1 MSLTPKQEK
10 FAQNVAKG
18 MTFSD
23 AYRNSYDAS
32 KMVDETVHKRA
43 SELAQKGE
51 IAGRIDK
58 LKEQLS
64 ERQLWSRED
73 SIKKLIEVMSDARPN
88 DVIAAIK
95 ELNNMHGFDSPSKI
109 ELSGNMLH
117 QIQRRIV
124 DDVSDD

>member
-1 MSLTPKQEK
+1 MSLTPIQEK

-32 KMVDETVHKRA
+32 KLVDETVHKRA
-43 SELAQKGE
+43 SGLAQKGE
-51 IAGRIDK
+51 IAGRINK

-95 ELNNMHGFDSPSKI
+95 ELNNMHGFDAPSKI

>member
-23 AYRNSYDAS
+23 AYRKSYDAS
-32 KMVDETVHKRA
+32 KMVDETIHKRA

-64 ERQLWSRED
+64 AKQLWSRED

-95 ELNNMHGFDSPSKI
+95 ELNNMHGFDAPSKI

>member
-73 SIKKLIEVMSDARPN
+73 SIKKLIEVMS
-88 DVIAAIK
+88 VYY
-95 ELNNMHGFDSPSKI
+95 
-109 ELSGNMLH
+109 
-117 QIQRRIV
+117 
-124 DDVSDD
+124 

>member
-95 ELNNMHGFDSPSKI
+95 ELNNMHGFDAPSKI

-117 QIQRRIV
+117 QIQRRII

>member
-23 AYRNSYDAS
+23 AYRKSYDAS
-32 KMVDETVHKRA
+32 KMVDETIHKRA

-51 IAGRIDK
+51 ILGRIDK

-88 DVIAAIK
+88 DIIAAIK
-95 ELNNMHGFDSPSKI
+95 ELNNMQGFNAPKKMQI
-109 ELSGNMLH
+109 EAEMNLQVVTG
-117 QIQRRIV
+117 V
-124 DDVSDD
+124 PDPE

>member
-1 MSLTPKQEK
+1 VSLTPKQEK

-18 MTFSD
+18 MSLSD
-23 AYRNSYDAS
+23 AYRSSYDAS
-32 KMVDETVHKRA
+32 KSNKQTVNQRA
-43 SELAQKGE
+43 HEINGKSE
-51 IAGRIDK
+51 IAARIK
-58 LKEQLS
+58 QLKEQLS

-95 ELNNMHGFDSPSKI
+95 ELNNMHGFDAPSKI

>member
-1 MSLTPKQEK
+1 
-10 FAQNVAKG
+10 

-23 AYRNSYDAS
+23 AYRKSRDAS
-32 KMVDETVHKRA
+32 KMADETVHKRA

-51 IAGRIDK
+51 ILGRIDK

-95 ELNNMHGFDSPSKI
+95 ELNNMQGFNAPKKMQI
-109 ELSGNMLH
+109 EAEMNLQVVTG
-117 QIQRRIV
+117 V
-124 DDVSDD
+124 PDPE

>member
-23 AYRNSYDAS
+23 AYRKSRDAS
-32 KMVDETVHKRA
+32 KMADETVHKRA

-51 IAGRIDK
+51 ILGRIDK

-95 ELNNMHGFDSPSKI
+95 ELNNMQGFNAPKKMQI
-109 ELSGNMLH
+109 EAEMNLQVVTG
-117 QIQRRIV
+117 V
-124 DDVSDD
+124 PDPE

>member
-1 MSLTPKQEK
+1 VSLTPKQEK

-95 ELNNMHGFDSPSKI
+95 ELNNMHGFDAPSKI

>member
-1 MSLTPKQEK
+1 MPLTPKQEK

-51 IAGRIDK
+51 IAGRINK

-95 ELNNMHGFDSPSKI
+95 ELNNMHGFDAPSKI

>member
-1 MSLTPKQEK
+1 MPLTPKQEK

-95 ELNNMHGFDSPSKI
+95 ELNNMHGFDAPSKI

>member
-23 AYRNSYDAS
+23 AYRKSYDAS
-32 KMVDETVHKRA
+32 KMVDETIHKRA

-64 ERQLWSRED
+64 AKQLWSRED

-95 ELNNMHGFDSPSKI
+95 ELNNMQGFNAPKKMQI
-109 ELSGNMLH
+109 EAEMNLQVVTG
-117 QIQRRIV
+117 V
-124 DDVSDD
+124 PDPE

>member
-95 ELNNMHGFDSPSKI
+95 ELNNMHGFDAPSKI

>member
-1 MSLTPKQEK
+1 VSLTPKQEK

-23 AYRNSYDAS
+23 AYRKSYDAS
-32 KMVDETVHKRA
+32 KMVDETIHKRA

-64 ERQLWSRED
+64 AKQLWSRED

-88 DVIAAIK
+88 DIIAAIK
-95 ELNNMHGFDSPSKI
+95 ELNNMQGFNAPKKMQI
-109 ELSGNMLH
+109 EAEMNLQVVTG
-117 QIQRRIV
+117 V
-124 DDVSDD
+124 PDPE

>member
-23 AYRNSYDAS
+23 AYRKSRDAS
-32 KMVDETVHKRA
+32 KMADETVHKRA

-51 IAGRIDK
+51 ILGRIDK

-88 DVIAAIK
+88 DIIAAIK
-95 ELNNMHGFDSPSKI
+95 ELNNMQGFNAPKKMQI
-109 ELSGNMLH
+109 EAEMNLQVVTG
-117 QIQRRIV
+117 V
-124 DDVSDD
+124 PDPE

>member
-23 AYRNSYDAS
+23 AYRKSRDAS
-32 KMVDETVHKRA
+32 KMADETVHKRA

-51 IAGRIDK
+51 ILGRIDK

-95 ELNNMHGFDSPSKI
+95 ELNNMHGFDAPSKI

>member
-23 AYRNSYDAS
+23 AYRKSRDAS
-32 KMVDETVHKRA
+32 KMADETVHKRA

-51 IAGRIDK
+51 ILGRIDK

-64 ERQLWSRED
+64 AKQLWSRED

-95 ELNNMHGFDSPSKI
+95 ELNNMQGFNAPKKMQI
-109 ELSGNMLH
+109 EAEMNLQVVTG
-117 QIQRRIV
+117 V
-124 DDVSDD
+124 PDPE

>member
-43 SELAQKGE
+43 SEIVQKGE
-51 IAGRIDK
+51 IKGRIDQ

-73 SIKKLIEVMSDARPN
+73 SIKKLIDVMSDARPN
-88 DVIAAIK
+88 DIIAAIK
-95 ELNNMHGFDSPSKI
+95 ELNNMQGFNAPKKMQI
-109 ELSGNMLH
+109 EADMSLQVVTG
-117 QIQRRIV
+117 V
-124 DDVSDD
+124 PDPE